1 VPKILFEIFY
11 SFVFFFYFF
20 WLGIEPS
27 GNHVDAP
34 AKFHVET
41 FAAGKG
47 NVDVVVINPKGQRE
61 KVKDKKKKF
70 FILFYFKYLFISV
83 MWNFVMIKIK
93 HMIAHIIQ
101 QWKDNIK

>member
-1 VPKILFEIFY
+1 MLLKSDGLNEYITIVLVCLKILYELFNQ
-11 SFVFFFYFF
+11 FFFIH
-20 WLGIEPS
+20 LGIEPT

-61 KVKDKKKKF
+61 KV
-70 FILFYFKYLFISV
+70 I
-83 MWNFVMIKIK
+83 N
-93 HMIAHIIQ
+93 Q
-101 QWKDNIK
+101 